1 MALALPTTAKPQ
13 SLIGGYNLFPVQGSH
28 HADASA
34 FSPLGVQTSALS
46 SLEVRAANSRL
57 PCEKTHTADC
67 VRTSAPLC
75 RGNRLN
81 AAKAVERVKIGSAVQ
96 GEPALQ
102 LGIKTS

>member
-34 FSPLGVQTSALS
+34 FSTLGMQTSALS
-46 SLEVRAANSRL
+46 CLEVRAANSRL
-57 PCEKTHTADC
+57 PCEKNAH
-67 VRTSAPLC
+67 R
-75 RGNRLN
+75 RLRAN
-81 AAKAVERVKIGSAVQ
+81 LGSAVQ
-96 GEPALQ
+96 GKPALQ